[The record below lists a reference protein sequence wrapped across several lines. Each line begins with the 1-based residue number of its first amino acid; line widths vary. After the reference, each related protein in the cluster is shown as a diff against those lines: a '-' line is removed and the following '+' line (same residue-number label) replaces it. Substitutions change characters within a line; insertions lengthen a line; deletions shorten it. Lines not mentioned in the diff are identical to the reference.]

1 MCQTAP
7 WSFGSVLGYLEPGEK
22 KKKKS
27 PKSIVSGLISFR
39 VLHFFFGKGF
49 FTALQWARATED
61 IKCFVTQEEAGLG
74 RLGVPAVV

>member
-22 KKKKS
+22 K
-27 PKSIVSGLISFR
+27 R
-39 VLHFFFGKGF
+39 VLNQLSQASFPSGFCISFFGKGF

-74 RLGVPAVV
+74 KLGVPAVV